1 MSDRTP
7 ALRPARAAVAA
18 LGAAGLVT
26 LGLGA
31 LPAGA
36 YVEDDGD
43 VVIDLVGIND
53 FHGRL
58 SREVNSDG
66 AVTQAGAVALA
77 SAVQDAREA
86 NEDTVFVSAGD
97 NFGASTFVS
106 MINDDVPTLEVL
118 NELDLA
124 VSALGNHEFD
134 QGLDTLWERIDGRP
148 ATEDSPEWPALEF
161 PYLGANVEAPD
172 DRQFEDYY
180 LHDVV
185 NPAGDPVTVGFVGIL
200 TEAMPSLVAPG
211 GIEGM
216 QFTDMTEAAV
226 RVAGELTDG
235 DEGNGEADVVVVL
248 VHEGA
253 ATEAEVTD
261 PAGDFGAF
269 VTALAEDGN
278 VDAVFSGHTHAQYE
292 VAIERDGAAAM
303 PVVQTGSFGDALGR
317 ITLTYDPDAGE
328 VVTATTELVDLRG
341 YETREGDDVVAG
353 VAGIVTE
360 AEEVAEELGAVPVGT
375 ITADLNRARQ
385 SDGAENRGGESTIS
399 NLIADAQ
406 LAAAQ
411 EQQPDRPAVVAFMN
425 PGGVRADIQ
434 GDDEGVVTYRQVAT
448 AQPFGNTLVTL
459 DLTGAQIVSVLE
471 EQWQPEGASRPFLKL
486 GVSAGLFYFYDPA
499 AEPGARITDVFLD
512 GEEIDPDATYRVVT
526 NSFLAQGGDNFATF
540 AEGANHADS
549 GLVDLGA
556 FVDYFDARDVVEV
569 PLDQRAVG
577 VHWNTDQAASYLPG
591 DEISLDLSSLSF
603 STDEPKPTELELTL
617 VNPET
622 EEVVEVG
629 TVPVDNSIVD
639 TTDEVGRA
647 AVRVTVPE
655 IEGLEGA
662 ERWQLQIADG
672 MTGYLWFDVF
682 LAAQEEPTPTAEPT
696 TPVPTTP
703 APSPSTPGSG
713 PLPSTGAET
722 TGPLLAGAALV
733 ALGALLVAAVRRRT
747 LTDT

>member
-1 MSDRTP
+1 
-7 ALRPARAAVAA
+7 
-18 LGAAGLVT
+18 
-26 LGLGA
+26 
-31 LPAGA
+31 
-36 YVEDDGD
+36 
-43 VVIDLVGIND
+43 
-53 FHGRL
+53 
-58 SREVNSDG
+58 
-66 AVTQAGAVALA
+66 
-77 SAVQDAREA
+77 
-86 NEDTVFVSAGD
+86 
-97 NFGASTFVS
+97 
-106 MINDDVPTLEVL
+106 
-118 NELDLA
+118 
-124 VSALGNHEFD
+124 
-134 QGLDTLWERIDGRP
+134 
-148 ATEDSPEWPALEF
+148 
-161 PYLGANVEAPD
+161 
-172 DRQFEDYY
+172 
-180 LHDVV
+180 
-185 NPAGDPVTVGFVGIL
+185 
-200 TEAMPSLVAPG
+200 
-211 GIEGM
+211 
-216 QFTDMTEAAV
+216 
-226 RVAGELTDG
+226 
-235 DEGNGEADVVVVL
+235 
-248 VHEGA
+248 
-253 ATEAEVTD
+253 
-261 PAGDFGAF
+261 
-269 VTALAEDGN
+269 
-278 VDAVFSGHTHAQYE
+278 
-292 VAIERDGAAAM
+292 
-303 PVVQTGSFGDALGR
+303 
-317 ITLTYDPDAGE
+317 
-328 VVTATTELVDLRG
+328 
-341 YETREGDDVVAG
+341 
-353 VAGIVTE
+353 
-360 AEEVAEELGAVPVGT
+360 
-375 ITADLNRARQ
+375 
-385 SDGAENRGGESTIS
+385 
-399 NLIADAQ
+399 
-406 LAAAQ
+406 
-411 EQQPDRPAVVAFMN
+411 VAFMN

-569 PLDQRAVG
+569 PLGQRAVG
-577 VHWNTDQAASYLPG
+577 VPWNTDQAASYLPG

-655 IEGLEGA
+655 IEGLGGA
-662 ERWQLQIADG
+662 GRWQLQIADG